1 MNELSLRRR
10 HSNPISLWEDF
21 FDDFDKNFF
30 SPFVGSASTSNFL
43 KTDIEETDTSYIIT
57 MDIPGMDKDS
67 INIDYEN
74 NYLIVSGERKSES
87 GDKDDKG
94 NYIRQERSY
103 GSFRRSFYGET
114 VKPEDIKANFKNGV
128 LTITLSKNTPEE
140 PKAHRIAIEG

>member
-1 MNELSLRRR
+1 MFELNARRKN
-10 HSNPISLWEDF
+10 HPVSLWEDF
-21 FDDFDKNFF
+21 FDRDFFA
-30 SPFVGSASTSNFL
+30 PAGAGQGNFL
-43 KTDIEETDTSYIIT
+43 NADVKETDDQYVIT
-57 MDIPGMDKDS
+57 VDIPGMDKDS

-103 GSFRRSFYGET
+103 GSFRRSFYCET
-114 VKPEDIKANFKNGV
+114 IKPEDIKANFKNGV
-128 LTITLSKNTPEE
+128 LTITLSKNKPEE